1 MYVDFPV
8 LRCVLGHF
16 LNCFVLDTLSSQAKQ
31 LRKMDALIHLT
42 AILKALPKD
51 RVAIEPAPLQL

>member
-1 MYVDFPV
+1 MRP
-8 LRCVLGHF
+8 RTF

-31 LRKMDALIHLT
+31 LRKIDELIHLT